1 VTNLGSRKVHGQPRR
16 IKNSSISSSP
26 MASAVGELSL
36 SLQDSDDAARVAGF
50 VGLIIFALT

>member
-1 VTNLGSRKVHGQPRR
+1 
-16 IKNSSISSSP
+16 

-50 VGLIIFALT
+50 VGLIIFALTWREGFLLKQKNSWLSIFMLVLAIG